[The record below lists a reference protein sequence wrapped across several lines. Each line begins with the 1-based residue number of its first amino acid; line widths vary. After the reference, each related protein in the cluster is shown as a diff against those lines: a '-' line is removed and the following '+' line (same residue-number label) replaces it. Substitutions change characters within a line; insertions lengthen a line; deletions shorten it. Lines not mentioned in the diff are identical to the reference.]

1 MIRNMET
8 KRKRIGIW
16 IAAALIISVVV
27 GLLWNGSRDA
37 VYAKE
42 VFVETETLVQEKV
55 SAGKAFTVLEIV
67 SAQEN
72 ARFGYLVG
80 GCEPNLYGAGMKDT
94 LIAEGLMTADV
105 NSSIEYPITYMGVEV
120 QEFDTPQPDLVSAGY
135 VESQVTTTV
144 SGSDASGNA
153 ISGNDIT
160 TTVYRYEKDSYRNN
174 EVFKKYVLGMS
185 GDYAK
190 LNVQVVT
197 KTPADLTVADIESAD
212 LIYIS
217 GKGVDTYASVQFSSD
232 DMAKTLVSKIARGDS
247 RIPCIIDYTIF
258 ENIDANKNANLYRI
272 CAVFLS
278 EFPEKAY
285 TSIEANWATATDADA
300 WSQIISTHK
309 IGNSGHFIREN
320 IYWYRY
326 NAADYTKTN
335 SAAGQICFV
344 NNDIASYFSATAIG
358 SGFTEVV
365 TAIDVENYN
374 NSVNYPNREAMN
386 TNNITQALAVQY
398 ILKYNTNAN
407 IIYKNAISVLEIQPC
422 KEFDFDDAAGKTA
435 MIQKWLPTFENNQS
449 AVTVTCMTM
458 AEFIGLNE
466 DVCEEYD
473 LIYIGSNTDWFN
485 VITYDG
491 RTYREMKD
499 KSMTGMVYSHVGD
512 LGNLYHHWGLIAT
525 DTGTDNKMEYR
536 FTGIDLTTYKLEDL
550 KNFLDSGSP
559 IIVADDFFNY
569 NNSNAIVAN
578 GTPTAI
584 NAGTTRTFTGRDGE
598 TVYGILDTS
607 SYMYQLVVYGVHGTN
622 ATAGQS
628 INGSA
633 DWAIDWN
640 SRAYK
645 NFLYESGAN
654 ENTLLS
660 SINQQKLYLNLAL
673 RPTEYT
679 YRTAGTYGYIT
690 SSTYLKP
697 ASDGNY
703 YLTYEFSISS
713 LGVAASNQTY
723 DCQLFIDVNNDGK
736 FSKTQEEMDSLVITE
751 ISTGTRLSPVSGKY
765 QLRAGVAY
773 RMQRVLPAE
782 YMGCIAWDLVCTSN
796 SNADIHASESGY
808 TLVKESGT
816 EKQKL
821 KILQI
826 TSGTQP
832 DMTDRGTYPY
842 NINNINLQA
851 ELEQGTSVWGEL
863 LYNVPDFELDI
874 TTIPTYGDN
883 GVIAKFN
890 ADSEYLE
897 QFDMLIFG
905 FSDGFSDIRY
915 DKLLAAIEDYAN
927 SGHCV
932 MFSHDTTFQN
942 YGKLSGLEYTTAGV
956 TVPLDTVGSTTP
968 ATTKFYTFDDDDMS
982 SRYIDLLIRKLSGMD
997 SYGVT
1002 VNGPV
1007 RSGSELTVGTAAWN
1021 TVVATGKDMAFKP
1034 NTYQTQT
1041 VPNTQGATNIQMRL
1055 GLWAATDLWIYEMED
1070 AVWTTP
1076 NTKEEGYDST
1086 YGLGSAVV
1094 EKVNDGMI
1102 TNYPYKIPDT
1112 FMAANTHGQYWALD
1126 LESDEDNDGE
1136 SDIVVWYTIEDYT
1149 TTDNGKFKNDLCSLS
1164 PHDVK
1169 NNYYIYNKGNIT
1181 YTGVGHTQVTSEQEV
1196 KLFINT
1202 MVASYVASV
1211 KKPEVKVVEDGTS
1224 QASEISNITVP
1235 YTDGTVLTEN
1245 SNNTVRVYF
1254 SVYDNNIVK
1263 GTKTITGNFYLNG
1276 TQIDLSIYSANGTC
1290 LYTAGSGNATNVL
1303 NSGNVYYVEIPAA
1316 RLAGHG
1322 SMDFDVEIYSD
1333 WVRNG
1338 EHIQSEKATDT
1349 VRITKVELFDLD

>member
-1 MIRNMET
+1 MKT

-27 GLLWNGSRDA
+27 GLLWNSGKDA

-67 SAQEN
+67 SAPEN
-72 ARFGYLVG
+72 ARIGYLIG
-80 GCEPNLYGAGMKDT
+80 GCEPNLYGAGMRDT

-105 NSSIEYPITYMGVEV
+105 NSSIEYPITYMGVDV
-120 QEFDTPQPDLVSAGY
+120 QEFDAPQQNLLDAGY
-135 VESQVTTTV
+135 AESVVTTTV

-174 EVFKKYVLGMS
+174 EIFKKYVLGMT
-185 GDYAK
+185 GDYAR

-197 KTPADLTVADIESAD
+197 KTPADLTVADVESAD

-217 GKGVDTYASVQFSSD
+217 GKGVDTYATAQFGSD
-232 DMAKTLVSKIARGDS
+232 DMAKTLVNRITQGNN

-258 ENIDANKNANLYRI
+258 ENIDVNENGNLYRI
-272 CAVFLS
+272 CAVLLS
-278 EFPEKAY
+278 EFPGKAY
-285 TSIEANWATATDADA
+285 ANIEANWSSATDTDP
-300 WSQIISTHK
+300 WNQIISTHK
-309 IGNSGHFIREN
+309 ISNNGHFIREN
-320 IYWYRY
+320 IYWYKY
-326 NAADYTKTN
+326 NTADYNSTK
-335 SAAGQICFV
+335 SVAGQICFV
-344 NNDIASYFSATAIG
+344 NNDTASYFSATAIG
-358 SGFTEVV
+358 SGFAEVV
-365 TAIDVENYN
+365 AAIDVENYN
-374 NSVNYPNREAMN
+374 NSINYPNREAMN
-386 TNNITQALAVQY
+386 INNINQALVVQY

-407 IIYKNAISVLEIQPC
+407 IVYKNTISVLEIQPC

-435 MIQKWLPTFENNQS
+435 MIQKWLPAFENNQN
-449 AVTVTCMTM
+449 AVTVTCMTLS
-458 AEFIGLNE
+458 EFIGLNE
-466 DVCEEYD
+466 DICEEYD
-473 LIYIGSNTDWFN
+473 LIYIGSNADWFN
-485 VITYDG
+485 VITHNG

-499 KSMTGMVYSHVGD
+499 ANMTGMIYSHVGD
-512 LGNLYHHWGLIAT
+512 LGSMYHHWGLIAT
-525 DTGTDNKMEYR
+525 DTGSNNKMEYR
-536 FTGIDLTTYKLEDL
+536 FQGIDLTTYKLEEL
-550 KNFLDSGSP
+550 KSFLDSGSP

-569 NNSNAIVAN
+569 NNSNEIVAN

-584 NAGTTRTFTGRDGE
+584 NGGTTRTFTGASGE

-607 SYMYQLVVYGVHGTN
+607 SYMFQLVVYGVHGTD
-622 ATAGQS
+622 AAAGQS

-640 SRAYK
+640 SRAHK
-645 NFLYESGAN
+645 NFFYESGAN

-660 SINQQKLYLNLAL
+660 SINQQKMYLNLAL
-673 RPTEYT
+673 RPTEYAYKT
-679 YRTAGTYGYIT
+679 EGTYGYIS

-713 LGVAASNQTY
+713 LGVAAANQTY
-723 DCQLFIDVNNDGK
+723 NCQLYIDVNNDGK
-736 FSKTQEEMDSLVITE
+736 FSKTQEEMGSLVITE
-751 ISTGTRLSPVSGKY
+751 ISTGTRISPVSGKY

-773 RMQRVLPAE
+773 RMQRVLPGE
-782 YMGCIAWDLVCTSN
+782 YMGCIAWELLCTSN
-796 SNADIHASESGY
+796 SNADIHASETGY

-832 DMTDRGTYPY
+832 DATDRGTYPY

-874 TTIPTYGDN
+874 TTVPTYGDN

-915 DKLLAAIEDYAN
+915 DKLLMAIEEYAN
-927 SGHCV
+927 NGHCV

-942 YGKLSGLEYTTAGV
+942 YGKLSGLDYTTPGV
-956 TVPLDTVGSTTP
+956 TVPIDTTGSTTP

-997 SYGVT
+997 CYGVT

-1007 RSGSELTVGTAAWN
+1007 RSGSELSVGSAAWN

-1034 NTYQTQT
+1034 NTYQTAT

-1055 GLWAATDLWIYEMED
+1055 GLWAPTSLWIYEMED
-1070 AVWTTP
+1070 DVWVVP

-1086 YGLGSAVV
+1086 YGLGTAVV
-1094 EKVNDGMI
+1094 DKVNDGMI

-1112 FMAANTHGQYWALD
+1112 FRAANTHGQYWALD

-1149 TTDNGKFKNDLCSLS
+1149 TTDNGVYKNDLCSLS

-1211 KKPEVKVVEDGTS
+1211 KKPDVKIVEDGTT

-1235 YTDGTVLTEN
+1235 YTGTTVLSETA
-1245 SNNTVRVYF
+1245 NNTIRVYF
-1254 SVYDNNIVK
+1254 NVNDNNIVQ
-1263 GTKTITGNFYLNG
+1263 GTKKITGNFYLN
-1276 TQIDLSIYSANGTC
+1276 DVEKKYSIYSANGTL
-1290 LYTAGSGNATNVL
+1290 LYDGASGGTANVL
-1303 NSGNVYYVEIPAA
+1303 NSGNSYYVEIPAA
-1316 RLAGHG
+1316 DLAGYG
-1322 SMDFDVEIYSD
+1322 SMEFRVDIYSD
-1333 WVRNG
+1333 WIKNG
-1338 EHIQSEKATDT
+1338 EQIRSDVASDK
-1349 VRITKVELFDLD
+1349 VNITKVELFDLD